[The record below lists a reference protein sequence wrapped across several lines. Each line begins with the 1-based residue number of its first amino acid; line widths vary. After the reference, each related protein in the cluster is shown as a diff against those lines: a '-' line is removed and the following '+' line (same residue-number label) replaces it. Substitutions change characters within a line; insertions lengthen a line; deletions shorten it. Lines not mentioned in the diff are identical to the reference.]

1 MKKTLLTVV
10 RWVGLSVA
18 SVAMLAVLGG
28 GLIALLKFTGAQ
40 GDVKTPKVE
49 FYDFKT
55 FKNFVPDVKDDAKNA
70 MLRQT
75 ERDAFYKDFDTNY
88 AIILKNI
95 THYAQ
100 SVNQS
105 AVDPQSL
112 EKYLFDS
119 LSMYDY
125 KLKTSYIEQLAVQTT
140 KLVAYG
146 EDIQDGS
153 TAKTIAWVDFLNW
166 FAKDFEAQLLA
177 ELDKRETDKTEVVSI
192 QTSVFTLVVGVG
204 IIFLV
209 SMLFVMMLLLLKI
222 ETNTRKEDPS
232 DEETTNAKKSSTPK
246 KS

>member
-18 SVAMLAVLGG
+18 SIAMLAVLGG
-28 GLIALLKFTGAQ
+28 GLVALLKFTGAQ
-40 GDVKTPKVE
+40 GDVKAPKVE

-55 FKNFVPDVKDDAKNA
+55 FKNFVPDLEDDTKNA
-70 MLRQT
+70 LLRQT

-95 THYAQ
+95 THYAK

-119 LSMYDY
+119 LSRYDY
-125 KLKTSYIEQLAVQTT
+125 KLKTSYIEQLAVQTK

-146 EDIQDGS
+146 EEIQGGS
-153 TAKTIAWVDFLNW
+153 TAKTIEWVDFLNW
-166 FAKDFEAQLLA
+166 FEKDFEAQLLA
-177 ELDKRETDKTEVVSI
+177 ELDKRETDRTEVVSI
-192 QTSVFTLVVGVG
+192 EASVFTLAVSIGA
-204 IIFLV
+204 IFLV
-209 SMLFVMMLLLLKI
+209 SMLFIMMLLLLKI
-222 ETNTRKEDPS
+222 ETNTRKEELS
-232 DEETTNAKKSSTPK
+232 DEESTKTKKSSPPK